1 MSHSTL
7 KSLRMVCIVLTVLL
21 SLALFAGCKKDT
33 DAASSKNV
41 SKVTTSMDNTEI
53 VDQYADK
60 NHPTLPETMDLGG
73 FEMTFA
79 TPQPKYLIPEE
90 GKSPEGDL
98 MLEALREAQKK
109 YNFTAYVLEVDN
121 DGWDEAMTAIV
132 SGEEYANVI
141 MPCIHQSGTFLQSR
155 LCADYLEND
164 IAQYIDMNQPW
175 WNDTMAYASN
185 VLGSV
190 YAGASAIQSP
200 ADATGIILFNKTML
214 KDIGVD
220 PNALYEHWEK
230 MTWTWDTFVSYAKKA
245 NKDLDGNGAMDS
257 TDDRWGF
264 VAPGYDCAQTFC
276 STARVASVTTTDGMN
291 PTYTFN
297 TSHAITTLT
306 KLNAL
311 FTTDGIYC
319 QKSWDNNTRMYE
331 QMFCGGRALFFGGGL
346 GDIARECYREMEDE
360 FGIMP
365 MPLGPKDGGGWQE
378 KYMSLVNHNFRLCII
393 PATVEDKASTAFIL
407 EALTFNYFKIINEKV
422 DTMANLY
429 LKDDKSVEIANTI
442 YNTSTFEIS
451 QFLYSINGY
460 AWNSNVDGKIRD
472 VVVNPN
478 YDVSGTMNAAADL
491 AQQMIDDYFN
501 GI

>member
-1 MSHSTL
+1 MTSNTSKTV
-7 KSLRMVCIVLTVLL
+7 RVLCLL
-21 SLALFAGCKKDT
+21 AAALLALTLFAGCKGGDDT
-33 DAASSKNV
+33 SSDKSASKN
-41 SKVTTSMDNTEI
+41 TTSIENTEI
-53 VDQYADK
+53 VEQYEDK
-60 NHPTLPETMDLGG
+60 SHPTLPETKDLGG
-73 FEMTFA
+73 FEMLYA
-79 TPQPKYLIPEE
+79 LDRPKYVIPEQ
-90 GKSPEGDL
+90 GVSAEGDL
-98 MLEALREAQKK
+98 ILEALAETQQA
-109 YNFTAYVLEVDN
+109 YNCTILVLEIAE
-121 DGWDEAMTAIV
+121 WDEAMTSIIA
-132 SGEEYANVI
+132 GEQYANVI
-141 MPCIHQSGTFLQSR
+141 MPRVHQAGGFLQSR
-155 LCADYLEND
+155 LCADFLEED
-164 IAQYIDMNQPW
+164 ISQYVDMSQPW

-190 YAGASAIQSP
+190 YAGASAIMSP
-200 ADATGIILFNKTML
+200 ADFTYVIYLNKQVAKDCGIDPELF
-214 KDIGVD
+214 
-220 PNALYEHWEK
+220 YELHDKKEWNWDNFVKYGK
-230 MTWTWDTFVSYAKKA
+230 MAV
-245 NKDLDGNGAMDS
+245 KDLDGSGAVES
-257 TDDRWGF
+257 LEDRWGL
-264 VAPGYDCAQTFC
+264 VAPGYDAAQAFC
-276 STARVASVTTTDGMN
+276 SSAKVASVTTTDGMN

-297 TSHAITTLT
+297 TTHSITTLT
-306 KLNAL
+306 KLNQL

-319 QKSWDNNTRMYE
+319 LKSWDNNTRMYE